1 MQSIT
6 ALADEIRAGRRVTAA
21 EALDLYRGAP
31 TALLGRLADAIR
43 ARRHPERIVT
53 YIIDRNVNY
62 TNVCVAKCN
71 FCAFYRDV
79 GSPEGYVLGFDEL
92 FRKIDETIAVGG
104 VQLLLQGGHNP
115 DLPLSWYEDLFRAI
129 KARYP
134 AFKLHALSPPEVIH
148 LSRLSQL
155 PVPAIIDRL
164 IAAGLDSI
172 PGGGAEIL
180 VDRVRRALHCYGKA
194 TSDEWLDVMRH
205 AHRAGLRT
213 TATMMYGTVE
223 TDEERLEHLLRL
235 RELQDETGGFTA
247 FITWSYQPDHTELA
261 GSEATGIDYLRTLAI
276 ARIVLDN
283 FDNLQ
288 ASWVTQ
294 GGKVGQL
301 SLAYGANDMGS
312 VMIEEN
318 VVRAAG
324 ASYCMD
330 EAEIV
335 RNIEDAGFI
344 AKRRN
349 MHYQILGDPIY
360 RERDVPRM
368 LELATAR
375 ADGDT
380 SVPSELRFYPARSQ
394 AGKSQRLQD
403 FRIAELQK
411 GLQEGK

>member
-1 MQSIT
+1 MAIDASS
-6 ALADEIRAGRRVTAA
+6 AKVRAGERLSGA
-21 EALDLYRGAP
+21 EALELYRHAP
-31 TALLGRLADAIR
+31 TPLLGQLAETVR
-43 ARRHPERIVT
+43 VRKHPEPIVT

-62 TNVCVAKCN
+62 TNVCVAKCT
-71 FCAFYRDV
+71 FCAFYRPV
-79 GSPEGYVLGFDEL
+79 GSSEGYVLGFDEL

-115 DLPLSWYEDLFRAI
+115 DLPLTWYEDLFRTI
-129 KARYP
+129 KDRYP
-134 AFKLHALSPPEVIH
+134 TFKLHALSPPEIVH

-155 PVPAIIDRL
+155 PVPAIIARL
-164 IAAGLDSI
+164 IGAGLDSV

-180 VDRVRRALHCYGKA
+180 VDRVRKILHCYGKA
-194 TSDEWLDVMRH
+194 SADEWLDVMRH

-223 TDEERLEHLLRL
+223 TDEERIEHLLRL
-235 RELQDETGGFTA
+235 RGLQDETGGFTA
-247 FITWSYQPDHTELA
+247 FITWSYQPAHTELA
-261 GSEATGIDYLRTLAI
+261 GSEATGLDYLRTLAI
-276 ARIVLDN
+276 ARVVLDN

-335 RNIEDAGFI
+335 RNIEDAGFT

-349 MHYQILGDPIY
+349 MHYEILGDPIF

-380 SVPSELRFYPARSQ
+380 SVPDELINYPARSRT
-394 AGKSQRLQD
+394 GKQLRVIS
-403 FRIAELQK
+403 
-411 GLQEGK
+411 

>member
-1 MQSIT
+1 MLSIT
-6 ALADEIRAGRRVTAA
+6 ELADRVRAGNRLSGEQALA
-21 EALDLYRGAP
+21 LYRHAP
-31 TALLGRLADAIR
+31 TAILGQLADAVR
-43 ARRHPERIVT
+43 ARKHPERLVT

-79 GSPEGYVLGFDEL
+79 GSAEGYVLGFDEL

-104 VQLLLQGGHNP
+104 VQLLMQGGHNP
-115 DLPLSWYEDLFRAI
+115 DLPLPWYEDLFRAV
-129 KARYP
+129 KSRYP
-134 AFKLHALSPPEVIH
+134 SFKLHALSPPEVIH

-155 PVPAIIDRL
+155 PVPAVIERL

-180 VDRVRRALHCYGKA
+180 VDRVRKLLHCYGKA
-194 TSDEWLDVMRH
+194 SADEWLDVMRH

-223 TDEERLEHLLRL
+223 TEEERVEHLLRL
-235 RELQDETGGFTA
+235 RALQDETGGFTA

-261 GSEATGIDYLRTLAI
+261 GAEATGVEYLRTLAV
-276 ARIVLDN
+276 ARLVLDN

-301 SLAYGANDMGS
+301 SMAYGANDMGS

-330 EAEIV
+330 EVEIV
-335 RNIEDAGFI
+335 RNIEDAGFT

-349 MHYQILGDPIY
+349 MHYQVLGDPIF
-360 RERDVPRM
+360 RQRDVPRM

-380 SVPSELRFYPARSQ
+380 SMPGELVNYEARSR
-394 AGKSQRLQD
+394 AGKRL
-403 FRIAELQK
+403 RVIPN
-411 GLQEGK
+411 